1 MIRVKGVKRDGPT
14 SNILMA
20 MTSHDKWYQKI
31 DGTEKPLV

>member
-1 MIRVKGVKRDGPT
+1 MIRVKQVKRDGPI

-31 DGTEKPLV
+31 DGTQDPLV